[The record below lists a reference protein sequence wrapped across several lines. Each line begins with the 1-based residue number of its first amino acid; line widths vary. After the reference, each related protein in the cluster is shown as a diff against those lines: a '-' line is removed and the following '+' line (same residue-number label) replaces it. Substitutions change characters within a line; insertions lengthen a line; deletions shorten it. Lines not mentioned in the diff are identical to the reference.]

1 MPPVPR
7 LKEATLLQLATLNYG
22 AVCAGAFG
30 FEDIISSAG
39 PVITI
44 VTLIFIPFLFSI
56 AVSFVVEKLTPLLP
70 VKDGSTYSR

>member
-22 AVCAGAFG
+22 AVCFGAFG
-30 FEDIISSAG
+30 LEDIISSAG
-39 PVITI
+39 PSITI

-56 AVSFVVEKLTPLLP
+56 AVSFVIKKLTPLLP
-70 VKDGSTYSR
+70 GKDGAI